1 VDVFEEVV
9 GATFRP
15 NGEALFVSIANRI
28 YYAPRAGP
36 VAPIASPQQFL
47 LSTSIVSPVL

>member
-1 VDVFEEVV
+1 MFEEVV
-9 GATFRP
+9 VAAFRP
-15 NGEALFVSIANRI
+15 NGEALFVGITNRI

-47 LSTSIVSPVL
+47 MSTSIISPVL